1 MTIYALSSG
10 PGISGVAVI
19 RLSGQDTS
27 KVIQL
32 LTGKETPKPRVA
44 TLRKINKINTS
55 ELIDEGLILW
65 FPGPESYTGED
76 MAEIQVHGSKAV
88 VDALHS
94 SLSDVENCRLAE
106 PGEFTKL
113 AFQNGKIN
121 LLKAESIAD
130 LISSET
136 EIQRQQAIKI
146 VNGKSSDQ
154 FNFLREKLLKILS
167 HVEAKIDFPEEDLP
181 NNILDEIKNNS
192 DEVINKIKKILNDQ
206 KVGERIREGFK
217 IAIVDPTNAGKS
229 SLMNYLSNRDVAI
242 VSEIAGTT
250 RDVIETHLNINGYP
264 VIISDTAGIRD
275 SQDEIEKKGIKLALK
290 KAEESDLRIVVLHP
304 ENLDFKPFLEDS
316 NTENTIVV
324 LNKSDIKLGKPPGIG
339 NYFRFNHLGKNLK
352 DINIIHT
359 SIKEE
364 ENLVDLINAIK
375 EKLKNKFISSDD
387 IFITRERHRQHL
399 QQCLDHL
406 NNFNQKKE
414 IEDYDKAAEDLRLA
428 TRHLGIIVG
437 KVDVEEILGS
447 IFNDFCIGK

>member
-19 RLSGQDTS
+19 RISGAHTS
-27 KVIQL
+27 KVIGL
-32 LTGKETPKPRVA
+32 LTGKDLPNPRMA

-55 ELIDEGLILW
+55 ELIDEALILW

-94 SLSDVENCRLAE
+94 TLSQIENCRLAE

-121 LLKAESIAD
+121 LLQAESVAD

-146 VNGKSSDQ
+146 MNSKSADK

-181 NNILDEIKNNS
+181 NNILDEIQNS
-192 DEVINKIKKILNDQ
+192 SEEVIIKIKKILDDQ

-217 IAIVDPTNAGKS
+217 IAILGPTNAGKS
-229 SLMNYLSNRDVAI
+229 SLMNHLSNRDVAI

-250 RDVIETHLNINGYP
+250 RDVIETHLNIDGYP

-275 SQDEIEKKGIKLALK
+275 SKDEIEKKGIKLSLNR
-290 KAEESDLRIVVLHP
+290 AEEADLKLVVIDAKNPDFSDVLKDLL
-304 ENLDFKPFLEDS
+304 NKNAILV
-316 NTENTIVV
+316 I
-324 LNKSDIKLGKPPGIG
+324 NKSDL
-339 NYFRFNHLGKNLK
+339 LEK
-352 DINIIHT
+352 DIDPEIKKTNHVLI
-359 SIKEE
+359 SIKENQNIE
-364 ENLVDLINAIK
+364 ELILKIK
-375 EKLKNKFISSDD
+375 DNLKNKFITSDD
-387 IFITRERHRQHL
+387 ILITRERHRQHL
-399 QQCLDHL
+399 QQCLNHL

-414 IEDYDKAAEDLRLA
+414 IDDFDKAAEDLRLA
-428 TRHLGIIVG
+428 TRHLGMIVG

>member
-1 MTIYALSSG
+1 MTIFALSTG
-10 PGISGVAVI
+10 PGISGVAII
-19 RLSGQDTS
+19 RISGNETR
-27 KVIQL
+27 KVVEA
-32 LTGKETPKPRVA
+32 LTGEPLPRPRVA
-44 TLRKINKINTS
+44 CLKKFNKINSS
-55 ELIDEGLILW
+55 ELIDEGILLW
-65 FPGPESYTGED
+65 FPGPNSYTGED

-88 VDALHS
+88 IDALHS
-94 SLSDVENCRLAE
+94 SLSGIENCRLAE

-146 VNGKSSDQ
+146 MNGKSADQ

-167 HVEAKIDFPEEDLP
+167 HVEAKIDFPDEDLP
-181 NNILDEIKNNS
+181 NNILDEIKNSS
-192 DEVINKIKKILNDQ
+192 DEVITKIKKVLDDQ

-217 IAIVDPTNAGKS
+217 IAIVGPTNAGKS

-242 VSEIAGTT
+242 ISEIAGTT
-250 RDVIETHLNINGYP
+250 RDVIETHLNIDGYP

-275 SQDEIEKKGIKLALK
+275 SKNDIEKKGIKLSLNR
-290 KAEESDLRIVVLHP
+290 AEEADLKLVVADAKNPDFTGVLKDFLD
-304 ENLDFKPFLEDS
+304 ENAILV
-316 NTENTIVV
+316 I
-324 LNKSDIKLGKPPGIG
+324 NKSDLLKNDIDSDFKKT
-339 NYFRFNHLGKNLK
+339 NHVL
-352 DINIIHT
+352 I
-359 SIKEE
+359 SIKENKNIE
-364 ENLVDLINAIK
+364 ELISKIK
-375 EKLKNKFISSDD
+375 NNLKNKFITSDD
-387 IFITRERHRQHL
+387 TLITRERHRQHL

-414 IEDYDKAAEDLRLA
+414 IEDFDKAAEDLRLA
-428 TRHLGIIVG
+428 TRHLGMIVG